1 MTKGRRLCTN
11 LEQDLQKKMILVLSF
26 KFQKLPKLPENL
38 SNFGKLPK
46 LPNMYSNYQNTKKCL
61 LYKWRKVTRHLC
73 VQNVDQNFR
82 INNH

>member
-38 SNFGKLPK
+38 SNFGNLPK
-46 LPNMYSNYQNTKKCL
+46 L